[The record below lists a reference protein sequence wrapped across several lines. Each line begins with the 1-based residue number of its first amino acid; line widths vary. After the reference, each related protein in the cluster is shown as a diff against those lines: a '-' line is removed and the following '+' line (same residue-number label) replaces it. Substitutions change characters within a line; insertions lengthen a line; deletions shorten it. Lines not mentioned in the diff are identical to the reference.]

1 MVIMESSLTD
11 EEIYQKAKKRIK
23 QENDYNIIVALEK
36 EIDCYR
42 SKIKSIEETYSDDG
56 SLWFKLKQN
65 TNSEELYKF
74 IFSYLPF
81 GEVVNLYN
89 LLSKNFKD
97 NYIDEIHKHRD
108 ERLYDAINKLGGKKN
123 EEGSLYQY

>member
-1 MVIMESSLTD
+1 MTNNLTD
-11 EEIYQKAKKRIK
+11 EEIYQKAKKRYRTG
-23 QENDYNIIVALEK
+23 NDYNLVIELEK
-36 EIDCYR
+36 EIDSYR
-42 SKIKSIEETYSDDG
+42 HKIKSMEEAYSDNDV
-56 SLWFKLKQN
+56 WFKLKSN

-97 NYIDEIHKHRD
+97 NYIDEIHKG
-108 ERLYDAINKLGGKKN
+108 LLK
-123 EEGSLYQY
+123 

>member
-1 MVIMESSLTD
+1 MKNNLTD
-11 EEIYQKAKKRIK
+11 EEIYQKAKKRYK
-23 QENDYNIIVALEK
+23 TGNDYNLVIELEK
-36 EIDCYR
+36 EIDSYR
-42 SKIKSIEETYSDDG
+42 NKIKDIKEVYSDDDL
-56 SLWFKLKQN
+56 LWFKLKSN

-81 GEVVNLYN
+81 GEVINLYN

-108 ERLYDAINKLGGKKN
+108 E
-123 EEGSLYQY
+123 SLYNAVNKYIRR